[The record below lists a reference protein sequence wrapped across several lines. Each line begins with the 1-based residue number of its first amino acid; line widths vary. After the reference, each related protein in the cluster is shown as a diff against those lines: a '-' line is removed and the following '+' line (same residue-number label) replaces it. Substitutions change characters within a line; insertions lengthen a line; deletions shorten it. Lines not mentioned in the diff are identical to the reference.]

1 MAITTVG
8 TSGLPISTLLDQLQ
22 TAEESKLLPI
32 ATRQKENTSKITA
45 YGTLKSSLTALQ
57 TATTNL
63 ANAKTF
69 SALKTAVSGTGIAA
83 ASDATAV
90 AGSHQVQ
97 VTSLAQ
103 AQTLATAGVA
113 SKTTAI
119 DGSGTLTLT
128 NAKGV
133 GVNVNIAANSTL
145 EDIRSAI
152 NAANSGVT
160 ASIISTGDTTN
171 PYRLVMS
178 SNTTGTDSSVT
189 ASFSGSGSV
198 STLLSDGANGGTM
211 TEQQQA
217 KNATLVVDG
226 LTITSQTNTIK
237 DAIQGVTMTVSQ
249 VGSAQTVGV
258 TQDTDSIKAS
268 INAFVTAYNAMVS
281 SNKSLTAY
289 NADSTLSG
297 ALLGDSTLRGIQ
309 NDIRTAINTAQSG
322 TFTNMSQ
329 FGVALG
335 ADGKMTV
342 NDAKLTAAIT
352 DSPKDVTEFFTGS
365 TTSGSVGFAKT
376 LGSKLTPILQ
386 ISGKLDAVT
395 TSLTSSNKDLESTYA
410 RMEDTIA
417 ATMARYKVQFTA
429 LETNVTQMNS
439 TMTYLTA
446 QFAAMNKDS
455 D

>member
-69 SALKTAVSGTGIAA
+69 SALKTTVSGTGIAA

-97 VTSLAQ
+97 VTGLAQ
-103 AQTLATAGVA
+103 AQTLATVGVA

-128 NAKGV
+128 NAQGV
-133 GVNVNIAANSTL
+133 AVNVNIAANSTL
-145 EDIRSAI
+145 EDMRSAI
-152 NAANSGVT
+152 NAASSGVT
-160 ASIISTGDTTN
+160 ASIISTGDATN

-178 SNTTGTDSSVT
+178 ANTTGTDSAVT

-211 TEQQQA
+211 TEQQSA
-217 KNATLVVDG
+217 KNATLLVDG
-226 LTITSQTNTIK
+226 LTITSQTNTVK

-249 VGSAQTVGV
+249 VGAAQTVGV

-281 SNKSLTAY
+281 SNKSLTAF
-289 NADSTLSG
+289 NTDSTLSG

-322 TFTNMSQ
+322 AFTNMSQ

-335 ADGKMTV
+335 ADGKITV
-342 NDAKLTAAIT
+342 NDAKLTAAIN

-365 TTSGSVGFAKT
+365 TTSGSIGFAKT
-376 LGSKLTPILQ
+376 LGNKLTPILQ
-386 ISGKLDAVT
+386 TSGKLDAVT
-395 TSLTSSNKDLESTYA
+395 TSLTTSNKNLEATYE
-410 RMEDTIA
+410 RMENTIA

>member
-22 TAEESKLLPI
+22 TAEETKLTPI
-32 ATRQKENTSKITA
+32 ATKQKENTSKITA

-57 TATTNL
+57 TAANNL
-63 ANAKTF
+63 AAAKTF
-69 SALKTAVSGTGIAA
+69 SALKTTVSGTGVAA
-83 ASDATAV
+83 ASDTTAI
-90 AGSHQVQ
+90 AGSHVVQ
-97 VTSLAQ
+97 VTGLAQ
-103 AQTLATAGVA
+103 AQTLATTGVA
-113 SKTTAI
+113 SKTTGI

-133 GVNVNIAANSTL
+133 AVNVNIADNSTL
-145 EDIRSAI
+145 EDVRSAI
-152 NAANSGVT
+152 NAANAGVT

-178 SNTTGTDSSVT
+178 SNATGTDSSVS
-189 ASFSGSGSV
+189 ASFSGTGSV

-211 TEQQQA
+211 TEQQTA
-217 KNATLVVDG
+217 KNATMVVDG
-226 LTITSQTNTIK
+226 LTITSQSNTIK

-249 VGSAQTVGV
+249 VGAAQTVGV
-258 TQDTDSIKAS
+258 TQDTDSIKTA
-268 INAFVTAYNAMVS
+268 INAFVSAYNAMVS
-281 SNKSLTAY
+281 SNKSLTAF
-289 NADSTLSG
+289 NSDSTLSG

-309 NDIRTAINTAQSG
+309 NDIRTAINTAQTG
-322 TFTNMSQ
+322 TFSNMSQ

-342 NDAKLTAAIT
+342 NDAKLTAALN

-365 TTSGSVGFAKT
+365 TTSGSIGFAKT
-376 LGSKLTPILQ
+376 LTNKLTPILQ
-386 ISGKLDAVT
+386 TAGKLDAVT
-395 TSLTSSNKDLESTYA
+395 TSLTDSNKDLESSYA

-429 LETNVTQMNS
+429 LESNVTSMNS

-446 QFAAMNKDS
+446 QFAAMNKNS